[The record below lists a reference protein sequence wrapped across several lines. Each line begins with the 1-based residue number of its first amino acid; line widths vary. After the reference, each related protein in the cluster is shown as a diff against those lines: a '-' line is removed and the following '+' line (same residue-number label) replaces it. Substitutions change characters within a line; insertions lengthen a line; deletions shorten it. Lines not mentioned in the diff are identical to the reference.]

1 MSKTSPDNVNSPS
14 HYNSGAI
21 ECIDAIQASMTIT
34 EFWGYLKG
42 NSIKYLWRYRYK
54 GHMVQDLEKSV
65 WYTTKL
71 IEAIKQ
77 NEEVVKQNY
86 ENSK

>member
-34 EFWGYLKG
+34 EFWGYLK
-42 NSIKYLWRYRYK
+42 YLWRYRYK

-77 NEEVVKQNY
+77 NEEDVKQIY

>member
-21 ECIDAIQASMTIT
+21 ECIDAIQASMTTT

-71 IEAIKQ
+71 IEVVKQ

>member
-1 MSKTSPDNVNSPS
+1 
-14 HYNSGAI
+14 
-21 ECIDAIQASMTIT
+21 
-34 EFWGYLKG
+34 
-42 NSIKYLWRYRYK
+42 
-54 GHMVQDLEKSV
+54 V

-71 IEAIKQ
+71 IEVVKQ